1 MALTDQGFTPKSF
14 SEIRND
20 ISDNLKLALGSDIDT
35 SATSRIGQF
44 VDIVSNEI
52 YSTWQAMQDVY
63 NSWFPNTSTG
73 VSLDN
78 VAAITN
84 TFRLP
89 ATSARASVY
98 YVGDAGTVI
107 PLSHQIQKT
116 ATGDVFLANGSYT
129 ISDKAN
135 AIIASNVATSGV
147 ITLSWF
153 STPIVAINWND
164 DTATIKAKIENH
176 PSISDVTV
184 LGSFDTVGGIHIVF
198 NADSLTYGRNPNV
211 VDSTQQNAIV
221 APDVAT
227 SGSITL
233 EWDSVSIAA
242 INWNDDEAAIKAK
255 IEAHPLIYLVSVQ
268 GRFDSFGG
276 IAISFA
282 SDGLTSR
289 KPTVTASTLQNDGDT
304 LTINADFAKNSLQR
318 SGVDLSTIANF
329 ATLEDETVLSQSTG
343 ALNVPAI
350 SIRTITT
357 PITGLNTVINFE
369 AGIAGTDRETDAQL
383 RARRESELQK
393 IGTATSGGIIE
404 ALQDLA
410 NVTKAAIV
418 ENDSDIVVDSRPAH
432 SFEVY
437 VDALNTTEINNEIAQ
452 AIYNAKPV
460 GIEVVS
466 TDGGG
471 RTGIYTDA
479 NGTINLVMPFSS
491 ITPVTIYVT
500 VTRTTIN
507 GDYPSDGDDQIK
519 ANLISYFESLT
530 LGDDV
535 YIHRLYTPVNLVP
548 GISDLEIIAGK
559 TAGSQGSANI
569 VIDPF
574 ELATLTEANIT
585 IA

>member
-44 VDIVSNEI
+44 IDIVSNEI

-116 ATGDVFLANGSYT
+116 ATGDVFLANGTYT
-129 ISDKAN
+129 ISDQAN
-135 AIIASNVATSGV
+135 AIIASNVATSGD
-147 ITLSWF
+147 ITLEWDS
-153 STPIVAINWND
+153 IAIAAINWND
-164 DTATIKAKIENH
+164 SLATIKSKIEAHAN
-176 PSISDVTV
+176 ISDVTI
-184 LGSFDTVGGIHIVF
+184 LGSFDTVGGIHITF
-198 NADSLTYGRNPNV
+198 QADT
-211 VDSTQQNAIV
+211 
-221 APDVAT
+221 
-227 SGSITL
+227 
-233 EWDSVSIAA
+233 
-242 INWNDDEAAIKAK
+242 
-255 IEAHPLIYLVSVQ
+255 
-268 GRFDSFGG
+268 
-276 IAISFA
+276 
-282 SDGLTSR
+282 LTSR
-289 KPTVTASTLQNDGDT
+289 APTVNT
-304 LTINADFAKNSLQR
+304 NSLQR
-318 SGVDLSTIANF
+318 NSIDLTITANF
-329 ATLEDETVLSQSTG
+329 TTLEDETVLAQSTG
-343 ALNVPAI
+343 SLTVPAI

-357 PITGLNTVINFE
+357 PITGLNAVINFDQ
-369 AGIAGTDRETDAQL
+369 GIAGTNRETDAQL

-393 IGTATSGGIIE
+393 IGTATAGGIIE
-404 ALQDLA
+404 ALQALA

-418 ENDSDIVVDSRPAH
+418 ENDSDSTVDLRPPH

-452 AIYNAKPV
+452 TIYDAKPV

-471 RTGIYTDA
+471 RTGTYTDA

-491 ITPVTIYVT
+491 ITPVTIYIT